1 MSEPVPMPQAL
12 AAAQALDDLV
22 FPAVK
27 LHPTS
32 LGRIPGRIG
41 FVMYLYYREQRGLE
55 QRLTLLKIIH
65 EIRAQVGEDN
75 WGWWGSEA
83 THKMYFDRK
92 KKFDLSKQEQ
102 HLINPNK
109 AFGVGMSSVDAGG
122 DSLEEVSDNAQRFFF
137 EVSANERNAHVG
149 SLRFYAPASWAIRQP
164 PEHSLVALFSRWATE
179 LKALHGVL
187 GLGVG
192 LPMQKLASID
202 RSYYFD
208 LARAVKQYPGLIC
221 EAPLYMPAMA
231 KGMTSINW
239 QTYVHDE
246 WLERIGGRA
255 AVKAQC
261 QPPVAAIE
269 LPHGLRVQAG
279 PEPQIASDALEYYR
293 RVARIF
299 KPLRAPGGDR
309 DFVNLE
315 ISTPENARDD
325 EQLDRDS
332 IAYLARFD

>member
-1 MSEPVPMPQAL
+1 MPDLQTPS
-12 AAAQALDDLV
+12 AAPALDDWV

-109 AFGVGMSSVDAGG
+109 HFAVGMSSVDAGG

-137 EVSANERNAHVG
+137 EVSANELNMDVG
-149 SLRFYAPASWAIRQP
+149 SLRLYAPASWAIRQP

-192 LPMQKLASID
+192 LPMQDLGSID
-202 RSYYFD
+202 RSYYFE

-221 EAPLYMPAMA
+221 ETGFKPAMA
-231 KGMTSINW
+231 KGMSSINW

-261 QPPVAAIE
+261 QPPVAAID

-279 PEPQIASDALEYYR
+279 PEPQIAPDALEYYR
-293 RVARIF
+293 QVARIF
-299 KPLRAPGGDR
+299 KPLRAPGGRR

-315 ISTPENARDD
+315 ISTPESAKDSD
-325 EQLDRDS
+325 LVYRDS